1 MLLTL
6 STMPNSKITLG
17 FDPGI
22 AITGYGVLC
31 GQTVLEYGV
40 LRTPA
45 HAATTLRL
53 AQLYDE
59 ITLLLKKYPATIAGC
74 EELFFAK
81 NVTTAFTVGQAR
93 GIILLA
99 LTQANIPVLELT
111 PLQVKQSVTGYG
123 RADKAQVQ
131 SMVKTI
137 LNLTTIPKPDDA
149 ADALAVALATQTYAH
164 TQ

>member
-22 AITGYGVLC
+22 AITGYGVLL

-40 LRTPA
+40 IRTPA
-45 HAATTLRL
+45 HTPTAARL
-53 AQLYDE
+53 AELY
-59 ITLLLKKYPATIAGC
+59 TAVAALLKKYPAAIAGC

-99 LTQANIPVLELT
+99 LAQAQIPVLELT

-123 RADKAQVQ
+123 KADKPQVQ
-131 SMVKTI
+131 TMVKTI
-137 LNLTTIPKPDDA
+137 LKLTTMPKPDDA

-164 TQ
+164 TL

>member
-22 AITGYGVLC
+22 AITGYGVLQ

-40 LRTPA
+40 IRTPA
-45 HAATTLRL
+45 HTETSQRL
-53 AQLYDE
+53 VQLYVE
-59 ITLLLKKYPATIAGC
+59 LTALLKKYPGAVAGC

-99 LTQANIPVLELT
+99 LAQANIPLLELT

-123 RADKAQVQ
+123 KADKTQVQ
-131 SMVKTI
+131 TMVKTI
-137 LNLTTIPKPDDA
+137 LKLTEVPKPDDA

-164 TQ
+164 TL